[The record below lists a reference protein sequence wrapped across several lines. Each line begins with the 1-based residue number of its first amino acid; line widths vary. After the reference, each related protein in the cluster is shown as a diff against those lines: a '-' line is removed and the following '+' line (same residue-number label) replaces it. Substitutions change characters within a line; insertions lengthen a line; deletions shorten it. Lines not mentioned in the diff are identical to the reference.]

1 MGNSS
6 SSTTVSCHCGCRSVG
21 CVELYSKLPKIFP
34 IFVLS
39 LKSFL
44 FVCVLCVCVC
54 YYVFSLTI
62 TLMFQSFEAH
72 RSSQVST
79 GSSQSERSSYGDFTH
94 SHSHGALNL
103 MDL

>member
-1 MGNSS
+1 MSNGS
-6 SSTTVSCHCGCRSVG
+6 SSTTVSYHCGCRSVG
-21 CVELYSKLPKIFP
+21 CVELYSKTSKNISDFCFFFKI
-34 IFVLS
+34 IFVCLCIM
-39 LKSFL
+39 
-44 FVCVLCVCVC
+44 CVLLR
-54 YYVFSLTI
+54 FPFTI